1 MVPISHI
8 SYYNFFP
15 YYHYSP
21 FSSSFP
27 FFPVLYLVLLLPLR
41 CFLVPLTHTISLGFH
56 KSFLYLLR
64 SFIIPISRLICNKIF
79 FFHGVLHLAPK
90 IFSRF
95 FFSPHFPFFFLL
107 PSLSPL
113 TLTVPLGLNNLLRY
127 PLRKERGGEKEQVA
141 C

>member
-1 MVPISHI
+1 MVPVSHI

-21 FSSSFP
+21 FSSPFP
-27 FFPVLYLVLLLPLR
+27 IFPVLYLVLLLPLR

-56 KSFLYLLR
+56 KSFLCLLR

-79 FFHGVLHLAPK
+79 FLHGVLHLTPN
-90 IFSRF
+90 IFF
-95 FFSPHFPFFFLL
+95 LAFSSPLIFPFFLL